1 MLGIVNQHEERR
13 TSGPGADAG
22 ISNRE
27 RRSWIPSPESNGTVL
42 KWTQKTLCAQ
52 DYASLRRSGKGL
64 VKRYV
69 EKVTGRSRAQ
79 VTRLIDQY
87 VKSGIRQ
94 TRRGRGRRFT
104 AHYTAADIALLAEVD
119 EAHETLS
126 GPATRKIL
134 YRGYY
139 EFADA
144 RFQGWQGFRCRTS
157 TTSASGGI
165 SRAPDAFTRTRPTPV
180 SVGERRRPGSG
191 GRPGYIRVD
200 PVHQGDQGE
209 RRAFITSTQWMKS
222 RSGKWSVRSSAYPK
236 LGWSRCGRAC

>member
-1 MLGIVNQHEERR
+1 M
-13 TSGPGADAG
+13 
-22 ISNRE
+22 
-27 RRSWIPSPESNGTVL
+27 

-87 VKSGIRQ
+87 VKSGILQ

-157 TTSASGGI
+157 TTSASGGDI
-165 SRAPDAFTRTRPTPV
+165 ASTGCFYPDPAHPGIGRGAPPPRVRRTSRLHSR
-180 SVGERRRPGSG
+180 GPGASG
-191 GRPGYIRVD
+191 RSGRAKGVYHINAVD
-200 PVHQGDQGE
+200 EV
-209 RRAFITSTQWMKS
+209 TQWQVVGAVERIS
-222 RSGKWSVRSSAYPK
+222 EAWLEPLREGLLR
-236 LGWSRCGRAC
+236 